1 MKSRQPS
8 GKERCQFQRSL
19 ASTDEETVTLHL
31 YEEFFIMLIYIS
43 NRALE
48 KRRAIT

>member
-31 YEEFFIMLIYIS
+31 YEEFFYYVNIYF
-43 NRALE
+43 
-48 KRRAIT
+48 K

>member
-8 GKERCQFQRSL
+8 GKERCQFQRSW
-19 ASTDEETVTLHL
+19 ASTDEETVTLHVC
-31 YEEFFIMLIYIS
+31 EEFFYCVKYIS
-43 NRALE
+43 NRELE